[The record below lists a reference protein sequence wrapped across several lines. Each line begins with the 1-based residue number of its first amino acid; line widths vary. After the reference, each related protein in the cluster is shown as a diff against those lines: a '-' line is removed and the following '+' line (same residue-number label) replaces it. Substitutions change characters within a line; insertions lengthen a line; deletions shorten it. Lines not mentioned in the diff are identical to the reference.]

1 MGKDTHFIGQPV
13 YVQLL
18 NLVDR
23 EKIKKLSSKGGYDRY
38 VKKLDGYTHFV
49 AFLFAVLMRFD
60 TLRET
65 VIGMMAEANKL
76 QHLGVDYL
84 VKRSTLSD
92 ANNRRSSQFFRD
104 IYKHL
109 YNRYRYILSDSRLSE
124 VQKHLYIIDSTT
136 ITLFSTILKGAG
148 RNPKHGKKKGGIKA
162 HCVIRYDEWAPHFVD
177 FTSAATHD
185 IRTLKGLHLPEGS
198 FIAMDRAY
206 IDYAE
211 MERLTREKVC
221 YVTKMKKNLTFRT
234 LSSTTLVTPD
244 GLVEMTVSK
253 VQFTKD
259 NVTHTARMI
268 EYWDK
273 DGKHATLLTN
283 NFDLSEQEIIAIYD
297 NRWQIELLFKQLKQN
312 FPLKYFY
319 GESVNAI
326 ESQIWV
332 CLIANL
338 LLTVVNRKVQRR
350 WAFSNLVTAVRQML
364 MYYVDIFSFLEN
376 PEQTW
381 ELINA
386 RRCRP
391 PEAKQLLIDF
401 EEEA

>member
-23 EKIKKLSSKGGYDRY
+23 ERIRKISLRGGHDRY

-109 YNRYRYILSDSRLSE
+109 YNRYRHVLSDSRLSE
-124 VQKHLYIIDSTT
+124 VQKRLYIIDSTT

-162 HCVIRYDEWAPHFVD
+162 HCVIRYDEWAPHFVN

-185 IRTLKGLHLPEGS
+185 IRTLKGLQLPAGS

-206 IDYAE
+206 VDYAE
-211 MERLTREKVC
+211 MERLTQEKVC
-221 YVTKMKKNLTFRT
+221 YVTKMKKNLSFRT
-234 LSSTTLVTPD
+234 LSNITLVTPD
-244 GLVEMTVSK
+244 GLAEMIVSK
-253 VQFTKD
+253 VQFAKD
-259 NVTHTARMI
+259 GVTHVSRMI

-273 DGKHATLLTN
+273 DGSHATLLTN
-283 NFDLSEQEIIAIYD
+283 NFDLPEQAIIDIYGH
-297 NRWQIELLFKQLKQN
+297 RWQIELLFKQLKQN

-332 CLIANL
+332 CLVANL
-338 LLTVVNRKVQRR
+338 LLTVVNRKVKRR

-376 PEQTW
+376 PERTW
-381 ELINA
+381 EKINA
-386 RRCRP
+386 ERC
-391 PEAKQLLIDF
+391 EADVGQLELRF
-401 EEEA
+401 

>member
-1 MGKDTHFIGQPV
+1 MSKDTHFIGQPV

-23 EKIKKLSSKGGYDRY
+23 KKIKDLSLRGGHDRY

-65 VIGMMAEANKL
+65 IIGMMAEANKL

-109 YNRYRYILSDSRLSE
+109 YNRYRNILSDSRLSE
-124 VQKHLYIIDSTT
+124 VEKRLYIIDSTT

-162 HCVIRYDEWAPHFVD
+162 HCVIRYDVWAPHFVD

-185 IRTLKGLHLPEGS
+185 IRTLKELHLPAGS

-211 MERLTREKVC
+211 MERLSQEKVF
-221 YVTKMKKNLTFRT
+221 YVTKMKKNLVYRT
-234 LSSTTLVTPD
+234 LSSKTLMTPD
-244 GLVEMTVSK
+244 GLVEMIISK
-253 VQFTKD
+253 VQFAKD
-259 NVTHTARMI
+259 NVSHISRMI

-283 NFDLSEQEIIAIYD
+283 NFELSEQEIVDIYD

-338 LLTVVNRKVQRR
+338 LLTVVNRKVKRR
-350 WAFSNLVTAVRQML
+350 WAFSNLVTIVRLML
-364 MYYVDIFSFLEN
+364 MYYVDILSFLED
-376 PEQTW
+376 PELTW
-381 ELINA
+381 QKINKE
-386 RRCRP
+386 RCRG
-391 PEAKQLLIDF
+391 ATGQLEMCF
-401 EEEA
+401 

>member
-1 MGKDTHFIGQPV
+1 MSKDTHFIGQPV

-23 EKIKKLSSKGGYDRY
+23 KKIKDLSLRGGHDRY

-65 VIGMMAEANKL
+65 IIGMMAEANKL

-109 YNRYRYILSDSRLSE
+109 YNRYRNILSDSRLSE
-124 VQKHLYIIDSTT
+124 VEKRLYIIDSTT

-185 IRTLKGLHLPEGS
+185 IRTLKELHLPAGS

-211 MERLTREKVC
+211 MERLSQDKVF
-221 YVTKMKKNLTFRT
+221 YVSKMKKNLVYRT
-234 LSSTTLVTPD
+234 LSSQTLMTPG
-244 GLVEMTVSK
+244 GLVEMIISR
-253 VQFTKD
+253 VQFAKD
-259 NVTHTARMI
+259 GVTHISRMI

-283 NFDLSEQEIIAIYD
+283 NFELSEQEIIGVYD

-338 LLTVVNRKVQRR
+338 LLTVVNRKVKRR

-364 MYYVDIFSFLEN
+364 MYYVNILSFLEN
-376 PEQTW
+376 PERTW
-381 ELINA
+381 QEINEE
-386 RRCRP
+386 RCRC
-391 PEAKQLLIDF
+391 ATGQLEICF
-401 EEEA
+401 

>member
-1 MGKDTHFIGQPV
+1 MSKDTHFIGQPV

-23 EKIKKLSSKGGYDRY
+23 KKIKDLSLRGGHDRY

-65 VIGMMAEANKL
+65 IIGMMAEANKL

-109 YNRYRYILSDSRLSE
+109 YNRYRNILSDSRLSE
-124 VQKHLYIIDSTT
+124 VEKRLYIIDSTT

-162 HCVIRYDEWAPHFVD
+162 HCVIRYDEWSPHFVD

-185 IRTLKGLHLPEGS
+185 IRTLKGLHLPAGS

-211 MERLTREKVC
+211 MERLSQEKVF
-221 YVTKMKKNLTFRT
+221 YVTKMKRNLVYRT
-234 LSSTTLVTPD
+234 LSSKTLMTPD
-244 GLVEMTVSK
+244 GLVEMIISR
-253 VQFTKD
+253 VQFAKD
-259 NVTHTARMI
+259 GVTHISRMI
-268 EYWDK
+268 EYWNK

-283 NFDLSEQEIIAIYD
+283 NFELSEREILGVYD

-338 LLTVVNRKVQRR
+338 LLTVVNRKVKRR

-364 MYYVDIFSFLEN
+364 MYYVNILSFLEN
-376 PEQTW
+376 PERTW
-381 ELINA
+381 QEINEE
-386 RRCRP
+386 RCRC
-391 PEAKQLLIDF
+391 ATGQLEICF
-401 EEEA
+401 

>member
-23 EKIKKLSSKGGYDRY
+23 ERIRKISLRGGHDRY

-109 YNRYRYILSDSRLSE
+109 YNRYRHILSDSRLSE
-124 VQKHLYIIDSTT
+124 VQKRLYIIDSTT

-162 HCVIRYDEWAPHFVD
+162 HCVIRYDEWAPHFVN

-185 IRTLKGLHLPEGS
+185 IRTLKGLQLPAGS

-206 IDYAE
+206 VDYAE
-211 MERLTREKVC
+211 MERLTQEKVC
-221 YVTKMKKNLTFRT
+221 YVTKMKKNLSFRT
-234 LSSTTLVTPD
+234 LSNITLVTPD
-244 GLVEMTVSK
+244 GLAEMIVSK
-253 VQFTKD
+253 VQFAKD
-259 NVTHTARMI
+259 GVTHVSRMI

-273 DGKHATLLTN
+273 DGRHATLLTN
-283 NFDLSEQEIIAIYD
+283 NFDLSEQAIIDIYGH
-297 NRWQIELLFKQLKQN
+297 RWQIELLFKQLKQN

-332 CLIANL
+332 CLVANL
-338 LLTVVNRKVQRR
+338 LLTVVNRKVKRR

-376 PEQTW
+376 PERTW
-381 ELINA
+381 EKINA
-386 RRCRP
+386 ERC
-391 PEAKQLLIDF
+391 EAGVGQLELRF
-401 EEEA
+401 

>member
-1 MGKDTHFIGQPV
+1 MSKDTHFIGQPV

-23 EKIKKLSSKGGYDRY
+23 KKIKDLSLRGGHDRY

-65 VIGMMAEANKL
+65 IIGMMAEANKL

-109 YNRYRYILSDSRLSE
+109 YNRYRNILSDSRLSE
-124 VQKHLYIIDSTT
+124 VEKRLYIIDSTT

-185 IRTLKGLHLPEGS
+185 IRTLKELHLPAGS

-211 MERLTREKVC
+211 MERLSQDKVF
-221 YVTKMKKNLTFRT
+221 YVTKMKKNLVYRT
-234 LSSTTLVTPD
+234 LSSKTLMTPD
-244 GLVEMTVSK
+244 GLVEMIISR
-253 VQFTKD
+253 VQFAKD
-259 NVTHTARMI
+259 GVTHISRMI
-268 EYWDK
+268 EYWNK

-283 NFDLSEQEIIAIYD
+283 NFELSEQEILGVYD

-338 LLTVVNRKVQRR
+338 LLTVVNRKVKRR

-364 MYYVDIFSFLEN
+364 MYYVNILSFLEN
-376 PEQTW
+376 PERTW
-381 ELINA
+381 QEINEE
-386 RRCRP
+386 RCRC
-391 PEAKQLLIDF
+391 ATGQLEICF
-401 EEEA
+401 

>member
-1 MGKDTHFIGQPV
+1 MSKDTHFIGQPV

-23 EKIKKLSSKGGYDRY
+23 KKIKDLSLRGGHDRY

-65 VIGMMAEANKL
+65 IIGMMAEANKL

-109 YNRYRYILSDSRLSE
+109 YNRYRNILSDSRLSE
-124 VQKHLYIIDSTT
+124 VEKRLYIIDSTT

-185 IRTLKGLHLPEGS
+185 IRTLKELHLPAGS

-211 MERLTREKVC
+211 MERLSQDKVF
-221 YVTKMKKNLTFRT
+221 YVTKMKKNLVYRT
-234 LSSTTLVTPD
+234 LSSQTLMTPG
-244 GLVEMTVSK
+244 GLVEMIISK
-253 VQFTKD
+253 VQFAKD
-259 NVTHTARMI
+259 DITHISRMI

-283 NFDLSEQEIIAIYD
+283 NFELSEQEIICVYD

-338 LLTVVNRKVQRR
+338 LLTVVNRKVKRR

-364 MYYVDIFSFLEN
+364 MYYVNILSFLEN
-376 PEQTW
+376 PERTW
-381 ELINA
+381 QEINEE
-386 RRCRP
+386 RCRC
-391 PEAKQLLIDF
+391 ATGQLEICF
-401 EEEA
+401 

>member
-1 MGKDTHFIGQPV
+1 MSKDTHFIGQPV

-23 EKIKKLSSKGGYDRY
+23 KKIKDLSLRGGHDRY

-65 VIGMMAEANKL
+65 IIGMMAEANKL

-109 YNRYRYILSDSRLSE
+109 YNRYRNILSDSRLSE
-124 VQKHLYIIDSTT
+124 VEKRLYIIDSTT

-185 IRTLKGLHLPEGS
+185 IRTLKELHLPAGS

-211 MERLTREKVC
+211 MERLSQDKVF
-221 YVTKMKKNLTFRT
+221 YVTKMKKNLVYRT
-234 LSSTTLVTPD
+234 LSSKTLMTPD
-244 GLVEMTVSK
+244 GLVEMIISR
-253 VQFTKD
+253 VQFAKD
-259 NVTHTARMI
+259 GVTHISRMI
-268 EYWDK
+268 EYWNK

-283 NFDLSEQEIIAIYD
+283 NFELSEREILGVYD

-338 LLTVVNRKVQRR
+338 LLTVVNRKVKRR

-364 MYYVDIFSFLEN
+364 MYYVNILSFLEN
-376 PEQTW
+376 PERTW
-381 ELINA
+381 QEINEE
-386 RRCRP
+386 RCRC
-391 PEAKQLLIDF
+391 ATGQLEICF
-401 EEEA
+401 

>member
-23 EKIKKLSSKGGYDRY
+23 KRIRKISLRGGHDRY

-65 VIGMMAEANKL
+65 VIGMMAEASKL
-76 QHLGVDYL
+76 QHLEVDYL

-92 ANNRRSSQFFRD
+92 ANNRRCSQFFRD

-109 YNRYRYILSDSRLSE
+109 YNRYRHILSDSRLSE
-124 VQKHLYIIDSTT
+124 VQKRLYIIDSTT

-148 RNPKHGKKKGGIKA
+148 RNPKHSKKKGGIKA
-162 HCVIRYDEWAPHFVD
+162 HCVIRYDEWVPNFVN

-185 IRTLKGLHLPEGS
+185 IRTLKGLQLPAGS

-211 MERLTREKVC
+211 MERLTQEKVC
-221 YVTKMKKNLTFRT
+221 YVTKMKKNLSFRT
-234 LSSTTLVTPD
+234 LSNITLVTPD
-244 GLVEMTVSK
+244 GLAETIVSK
-253 VQFTKD
+253 VLFTKD
-259 NVTHTARMI
+259 DVTHVSRMI

-273 DGKHATLLTN
+273 DGRHATLLTN
-283 NFDLSEQEIIAIYD
+283 NFDLSEQAIIDIYGH
-297 NRWQIELLFKQLKQN
+297 RWQIELLFKQLKQN

-326 ESQIWV
+326 ESQI
-332 CLIANL
+332 
-338 LLTVVNRKVQRR
+338 
-350 WAFSNLVTAVRQML
+350 
-364 MYYVDIFSFLEN
+364 
-376 PEQTW
+376 
-381 ELINA
+381 
-386 RRCRP
+386 
-391 PEAKQLLIDF
+391 
-401 EEEA
+401 

>member
-1 MGKDTHFIGQPV
+1 MGKDTHFIGQPF

-23 EKIKKLSSKGGYDRY
+23 EKIKKLSSRGGYDRY

-65 VIGMMAEANKL
+65 VIGLMAEANKL

-92 ANNRRSSQFFRD
+92 ANNRRSSQFFKD

-109 YNRYRYILSDSRLSE
+109 YNRYKHILSDSSLSE

-148 RNPKHGKKKGGIKA
+148 RKPKHGKKKGGIKA

-185 IRTLKGLHLPEGS
+185 IHTLKGLHLPEGS

-206 IDYAE
+206 IEYAE
-211 MERLTREKVC
+211 MERLTQEGVC
-221 YVTKMKKNLTFRT
+221 YVTKMKKNLTFRI
-234 LSSTTLVTPD
+234 LSSSTIVMPN
-244 GLVEMTVSK
+244 GLVEMVVSK
-253 VQFTKD
+253 VQFAKD
-259 NVTHTARMI
+259 DVVHTARMI
-268 EYWDK
+268 EYWNE

-283 NFDLSEQEIIAIYD
+283 NFDLSEHEIIAIYD
-297 NRWQIELLFKQLKQN
+297 HRWQIELLFKQLKQN

-338 LLTVVNRKVQRR
+338 LLTVVNRKVKRR

-364 MYYVDIFSFLEN
+364 MYYVNIFSFLEN
-376 PEQTW
+376 PELTW
-381 ELINA
+381 KKINDE
-386 RRCRP
+386 RCRAP
-391 PEAKQLLIDF
+391 SGQLVMSF
-401 EEEA
+401 S

>member
-1 MGKDTHFIGQPV
+1 MSKDTHFIGQPV

-23 EKIKKLSSKGGYDRY
+23 EKIKDLSSRGGYDRY

-65 VIGMMAEANKL
+65 IIGMMAEANKL

-109 YNRYRYILSDSRLSE
+109 YNRYRNILSDSRLSE
-124 VQKHLYIIDSTT
+124 VEKRLYIIDSTT

-185 IRTLKGLHLPEGS
+185 IRTLKGLHLPAGS

-211 MERLTREKVC
+211 MERLSQDKVF
-221 YVTKMKKNLTFRT
+221 YVTKMKKNLVYRT
-234 LSSTTLVTPD
+234 LSSQTLMTPG
-244 GLVEMTVSK
+244 GLVEMIISK
-253 VQFTKD
+253 VQFAKD
-259 NVTHTARMI
+259 DITHISRMI

-283 NFDLSEQEIIAIYD
+283 NFELSEQEIICVYD

-338 LLTVVNRKVQRR
+338 LLTVVNRKVKRR

-364 MYYVDIFSFLEN
+364 MYYVNILSFLED
-376 PEQTW
+376 PERTW
-381 ELINA
+381 QEINEE
-386 RRCRP
+386 RCRC
-391 PEAKQLLIDF
+391 ATGQLEICF
-401 EEEA
+401 

>member
-1 MGKDTHFIGQPV
+1 MSKDTHFIGQPV

-23 EKIKKLSSKGGYDRY
+23 KKIKDLSLRGGHDRY

-65 VIGMMAEANKL
+65 IIGMMAEANKL

-109 YNRYRYILSDSRLSE
+109 YNRYRNILSDSRLSE
-124 VQKHLYIIDSTT
+124 VEKRLYIIDSTT

-185 IRTLKGLHLPEGS
+185 IRTLKELHLPAGS

-211 MERLTREKVC
+211 MERLSQEKVF
-221 YVTKMKKNLTFRT
+221 YVTKMKRNLVYRT
-234 LSSTTLVTPD
+234 LSSKTLMTPD
-244 GLVEMTVSK
+244 GLVEMIISR
-253 VQFTKD
+253 VQFAKD
-259 NVTHTARMI
+259 GVTHISRMI
-268 EYWDK
+268 EYWNK

-283 NFDLSEQEIIAIYD
+283 NFELSEQEILGVYD

-338 LLTVVNRKVQRR
+338 LLTVVNRKVKRR

-364 MYYVDIFSFLEN
+364 MYYVNILSFLED
-376 PEQTW
+376 PERTW
-381 ELINA
+381 QEINEE
-386 RRCRP
+386 RCRC
-391 PEAKQLLIDF
+391 ATGQLEICF
-401 EEEA
+401 

>member
-23 EKIKKLSSKGGYDRY
+23 ERIRKISLRGGHDRY

-109 YNRYRYILSDSRLSE
+109 YNRYRHVLSDSRLSE
-124 VQKHLYIIDSTT
+124 VQKRLYIIDSTT

-162 HCVIRYDEWAPHFVD
+162 HCVIRYDEWAPHFVN

-185 IRTLKGLHLPEGS
+185 IRTLKGLQLPAGS

-206 IDYAE
+206 VDYAE
-211 MERLTREKVC
+211 MERLTQEKVC
-221 YVTKMKKNLTFRT
+221 YVTKMKKNLSFRT
-234 LSSTTLVTPD
+234 LSNITLVTPD
-244 GLVEMTVSK
+244 GLAEMIVSK
-253 VQFTKD
+253 VQFAKD
-259 NVTHTARMI
+259 GVTHVSRMI

-273 DGKHATLLTN
+273 DGSHATLLTN
-283 NFDLSEQEIIAIYD
+283 NFDLPEQAIIDIYGH
-297 NRWQIELLFKQLKQN
+297 RWQIELLFKQLKQN

-332 CLIANL
+332 CLVANL
-338 LLTVVNRKVQRR
+338 LLTVVNRKVKRR

-376 PEQTW
+376 PERTW
-381 ELINA
+381 EKINA
-386 RRCRP
+386 EKC
-391 PEAKQLLIDF
+391 EADVGQLELRF
-401 EEEA
+401 

>member
-23 EKIKKLSSKGGYDRY
+23 EKIRKISLRGGHDRY

-109 YNRYRYILSDSRLSE
+109 YNRYRHILSDSRLSE
-124 VQKHLYIIDSTT
+124 VQKRLYIIDSTT

-162 HCVIRYDEWAPHFVD
+162 HCVIRYDEWAPHFVN

-185 IRTLKGLHLPEGS
+185 IRTLKGLQLPAGS

-206 IDYAE
+206 VDYAE
-211 MERLTREKVC
+211 MERLTQEKVC
-221 YVTKMKKNLTFRT
+221 YVTKMKKNLSFRT
-234 LSSTTLVTPD
+234 LSNITLVTPD
-244 GLVEMTVSK
+244 GLAEMIVSK
-253 VQFTKD
+253 VQFAKD
-259 NVTHTARMI
+259 GVTHVSRMI

-273 DGKHATLLTN
+273 DGSHATLLTN
-283 NFDLSEQEIIAIYD
+283 NFDLPEQAIIDIYGH
-297 NRWQIELLFKQLKQN
+297 RWQIELLFKQLKQN

-332 CLIANL
+332 CLVANL
-338 LLTVVNRKVQRR
+338 LLTVVNRKVKRR

-376 PEQTW
+376 PERTW
-381 ELINA
+381 EKINA
-386 RRCRP
+386 ERC
-391 PEAKQLLIDF
+391 EADVGQLELRF
-401 EEEA
+401 

>member
-1 MGKDTHFIGQPV
+1 MSKDTHFIGQPV

-23 EKIKKLSSKGGYDRY
+23 KKIKDLSLRGGHDRY

-65 VIGMMAEANKL
+65 IIGMMAEANKL

-109 YNRYRYILSDSRLSE
+109 YNRYRNILSDSRLSE
-124 VQKHLYIIDSTT
+124 VEKRLYIIDSTT

-162 HCVIRYDEWAPHFVD
+162 HCVIRYDEWTPHFVD

-185 IRTLKGLHLPEGS
+185 IRTLKELHLPAGS

-211 MERLTREKVC
+211 MERLSQDKVF
-221 YVTKMKKNLTFRT
+221 YVTKMKKNLVYRT
-234 LSSTTLVTPD
+234 LSSKTLMTPG
-244 GLVEMTVSK
+244 GLVEMIISK
-253 VQFTKD
+253 VQFANT
-259 NVTHTARMI
+259 
-268 EYWDK
+268 Y
-273 DGKHATLLTN
+273 HA
-283 NFDLSEQEIIAIYD
+283 
-297 NRWQIELLFKQLKQN
+297 
-312 FPLKYFY
+312 
-319 GESVNAI
+319 
-326 ESQIWV
+326 
-332 CLIANL
+332 
-338 LLTVVNRKVQRR
+338 
-350 WAFSNLVTAVRQML
+350 
-364 MYYVDIFSFLEN
+364 
-376 PEQTW
+376 
-381 ELINA
+381 
-386 RRCRP
+386 
-391 PEAKQLLIDF
+391 
-401 EEEA
+401 

>member
-23 EKIKKLSSKGGYDRY
+23 ERIRKISLRGGHDRY

-109 YNRYRYILSDSRLSE
+109 YNRYRHVLSDSRLSE
-124 VQKHLYIIDSTT
+124 VQKRLYIIDSTT

-162 HCVIRYDEWAPHFVD
+162 HCVIRYDEWAPHFVN

-185 IRTLKGLHLPEGS
+185 IRTLKGLQLPAGS

-206 IDYAE
+206 VDYAE
-211 MERLTREKVC
+211 MERLTQEKVC
-221 YVTKMKKNLTFRT
+221 YVTKMKKNLSFRT
-234 LSSTTLVTPD
+234 LSNITLMTPD
-244 GLVEMTVSK
+244 GLAEMIVSK
-253 VQFTKD
+253 VQFAKD
-259 NVTHTARMI
+259 GVTHVSRMI

-273 DGKHATLLTN
+273 DGSHATLLTN
-283 NFDLSEQEIIAIYD
+283 NFDLPEQAIIDIYGH
-297 NRWQIELLFKQLKQN
+297 RWQIELLFKQLKQN

-332 CLIANL
+332 CLVANL
-338 LLTVVNRKVQRR
+338 LLTVVNRKVKRR

-376 PEQTW
+376 PERTW
-381 ELINA
+381 EKINA
-386 RRCRP
+386 ERC
-391 PEAKQLLIDF
+391 EADVGQLELRF
-401 EEEA
+401 

>member
-1 MGKDTHFIGQPV
+1 MSKDTHFIGQPV

-23 EKIKKLSSKGGYDRY
+23 KKIKDLSLRGGHDRY

-65 VIGMMAEANKL
+65 IIGMMAEANKL

-109 YNRYRYILSDSRLSE
+109 YNRYRNILSDSRLSE
-124 VQKHLYIIDSTT
+124 VEKRLYIIDSTT

-185 IRTLKGLHLPEGS
+185 IRTLKELHLPAGS

-211 MERLTREKVC
+211 MERLSQEKVF
-221 YVTKMKKNLTFRT
+221 YVTKMKRNLVYRT
-234 LSSTTLVTPD
+234 LSSKTLMTPD
-244 GLVEMTVSK
+244 GLVEMIISR
-253 VQFTKD
+253 VQFAKD
-259 NVTHTARMI
+259 GVTHISRMI
-268 EYWDK
+268 EYWNK

-283 NFDLSEQEIIAIYD
+283 NFELSEREILGVYD

-338 LLTVVNRKVQRR
+338 LLTVVNRKVKRR

-364 MYYVDIFSFLEN
+364 MYYVNILSFLEN
-376 PEQTW
+376 PERTW
-381 ELINA
+381 QEINEE
-386 RRCRP
+386 RCRC
-391 PEAKQLLIDF
+391 ATGQLEICF
-401 EEEA
+401 

>member
-23 EKIKKLSSKGGYDRY
+23 ERIRMISLRGGHDRY

-65 VIGMMAEANKL
+65 VIGMMAEASKL

-109 YNRYRYILSDSRLSE
+109 YNRYRQILSDSRLSE
-124 VQKHLYIIDSTT
+124 VQKRLYIIDSTT
-136 ITLFSTILKGAG
+136 ITLFSTILKWAG
-148 RNPKHGKKKGGIKA
+148 RNPRHGKKKGGIKA
-162 HCVIRYDEWAPHFVD
+162 HCVIRYDEWVPHFVN

-185 IRTLKGLHLPEGS
+185 IRTLKGLQLLAGS

-211 MERLTREKVC
+211 MERLTQEKVC
-221 YVTKMKKNLTFRT
+221 YVTKMKKNLSFRT
-234 LSSTTLVTPD
+234 LSNTTLVTPD
-244 GLVEMTVSK
+244 GLAEMIVSK
-253 VQFTKD
+253 VLFAKD
-259 NVTHTARMI
+259 DVTHVSRMI

-273 DGKHATLLTN
+273 DGRHATLLTN
-283 NFDLSEQEIIAIYD
+283 NFDLSEQAIIDIYGH
-297 NRWQIELLFKQLKQN
+297 RWQIELLFKQLKQN

-332 CLIANL
+332 CLVANL
-338 LLTVVNRKVQRR
+338 LLTVVNRKMKRR

-376 PEQTW
+376 PERTW
-381 ELINA
+381 EKINA
-386 RRCRP
+386 ERC
-391 PEAKQLLIDF
+391 ETDVGQLELRF
-401 EEEA
+401 